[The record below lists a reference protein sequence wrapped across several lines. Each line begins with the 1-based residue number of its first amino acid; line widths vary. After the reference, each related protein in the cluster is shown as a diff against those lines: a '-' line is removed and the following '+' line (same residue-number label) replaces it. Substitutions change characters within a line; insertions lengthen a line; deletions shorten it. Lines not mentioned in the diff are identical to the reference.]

1 MKKQLLT
8 ALVFASL
15 FTVGAQA
22 AQPSAAE
29 TTAAVRYVWF
39 TKKLNNIQLAGN
51 LYVPPHFKNTRTYPA
66 IVVVHPG
73 GGVKEQTAGIYAQK
87 LAEKGFVTLAFDA
100 AYQGESGGTP
110 RYVEDPASRTEDI
123 RSAIDYLDTLSFVN
137 EDAIGVLGIC
147 AGGGYAVH
155 TAQTEGRIKAV
166 ATVSA
171 VDSGRTRREGIGG
184 TMTDEGRNTMLA
196 EVGKQRAAEARGADV
211 RYINYVPNSPEAV
224 PQGPGHDMYQ
234 EFYEYYRT
242 PRGAHPRSV
251 NQYTFTSLDKMFAYT
266 AFDHVDWISPR
277 PILLIAGSKAG
288 TRYLSEDAYAMAKAP
303 KELYII
309 PNASHIDLYDKPE
322 YVNPAVDK
330 LTDFYN
336 QYLK

>member
-1 MKKQLLT
+1 MKSKRILT

-15 FTVGAQA
+15 FTAGVQA
-22 AQPSAAE
+22 APSPADMSP
-29 TTAAVRYVWF
+29 AVRHVWF
-39 TKKLNNIQLAGN
+39 TKQLNAIRLAGN
-51 LYVPPHFKNTRTYPA
+51 LYMPPNFEPSKAYSA

-87 LAEKGFVTLAFDA
+87 LAEKGFVTLTFDA
-100 AYQGESGGTP
+100 AYQGESDGTP
-110 RYVEDPASRTEDI
+110 RCVEDPASRTEDI
-123 RSAIDYLDTLSFVN
+123 RSAIDYLNTLPFVN
-137 EDAIGVLGIC
+137 EDSIGVLGIC

-184 TMTDEGRNTMLA
+184 TMTDEDRNALLA
-196 EVGKQRAAEARGADV
+196 EVGKQRAAEARGAAV

-224 PQGPGHDMYQ
+224 PQGPDHDMYQ

-288 TRYLSEDAYAMAKAP
+288 TRYLSEDAYAMAKEP

-330 LTDFYN
+330 LAEFYG
-336 QYLK
+336 QYL

>member
-1 MKKQLLT
+1 M
-8 ALVFASL
+8 
-15 FTVGAQA
+15 
-22 AQPSAAE
+22 
-29 TTAAVRYVWF
+29 
-39 TKKLNNIQLAGN
+39 
-51 LYVPPHFKNTRTYPA
+51 
-66 IVVVHPG
+66 
-73 GGVKEQTAGIYAQK
+73 
-87 LAEKGFVTLAFDA
+87 
-100 AYQGESGGTP
+100 P
-110 RYVEDPASRTEDI
+110 RYVEAPASRTEDI
-123 RSAIDYLDTLSFVN
+123 RSAIDYLDTLPFVN
-137 EDAIGVLGIC
+137 EDAVGVLGIC
-147 AGGGYAVH
+147 TGGGYAVH
-155 TAQTEGRIKAV
+155 TAQTEGRIK
-166 ATVSA
+166 A

-184 TMTDEGRNTMLA
+184 TMTDEGRNAMLT
-196 EVGKQRAAEARGADV
+196 EVGKQRAAEVRGAAV

-277 PILLIAGSKAG
+277 PLLLIVGSKAG
-288 TRYLSEDAYAMAKAP
+288 TRYLSEDAYAMAKEP

-322 YVNPAVDK
+322 YVGPAVDK
-330 LTDFYN
+330 LTEFYN